1 MANYKELIGLSAR
14 QAVKALEKKQLKP
27 IELLDAAIQRTEEV
41 DKEINALPLRLFEQ
55 ARAAAKNFK
64 PSKKA
69 KSGSLAGL
77 PFVAKEYNDIKGQP
91 TTFGS
96 PLFKEHRATETAITV
111 SVLENAGGI
120 VMAKSNVPEFAG
132 SNTFN
137 SVYGAT
143 RNPHDLRMTVGGSS
157 GGAAASLASGMAWLA
172 MGSDVG
178 GSLRIPAS
186 YCGIVGLRPT
196 PGRVARARSL
206 LPFDPIWVEGPMA
219 RTVDDLALMLDVQS
233 AYVQEDPLS
242 RPPPEVSFSEQI
254 KAPLKGAKVG
264 YSSNLG
270 LSEVDAEVV
279 DVTRRAAA
287 KLGEANARVVEKG
300 PDLSGAIETFQ
311 IQRAHLFASYY
322 GELVKKER
330 DKIPASIVWNVQ
342 KGLDLTAD
350 ETLRAERE
358 RKRLVQVMR
367 AYFEEYDFLV
377 CPTVSVPPF
386 AVEQAYPTEI
396 NGRQMATYIDWMAM
410 TFIITVTGNP
420 AISVPCGFNKR
431 GLPIGL
437 QIVARHNAEGE
448 LLALAAQ
455 LESILNLKT
464 AEPIDPRKVAA
475 A

>member
-1 MANYKELIGLSAR
+1 MSRYKELIGLSAR
-14 QAVKALEKKQLKP
+14 QAVKALKDKKVKP
-27 IELLDAAIQRTEEV
+27 LELVDAVIQRAEEV
-41 DKEINALPLRLFEQ
+41 DGVINALPVRLFDE
-55 ARAAAKNFK
+55 ARDAAKNYKAEKEAK
-64 PSKKA
+64 PE
-69 KSGSLAGL
+69 SLLGL
-77 PFVAKEYNDIKGQP
+77 PFVAKEYNDIKGQV

-96 PLFKEHRATETAITV
+96 PLLKSNRAKETALTV
-111 SVLENAGGI
+111 QVLEQAGGI

-132 SNTFN
+132 ANTFN

-143 RNPHDLRMTVGGSS
+143 RNPHNLRMTVGGSS
-157 GGAAASLASGMAWLA
+157 GGSSAALASGTAWLA

-196 PGRVARARSL
+196 PGRVARGRSL

-219 RTVDDLALMLDVQS
+219 RTVDDLALMLDAQS

-242 RPPPEVSFSEQI
+242 RPPPVESFSEQV
-254 KAPLKGAKVG
+254 KAPLRGPKIA
-264 YSSNLG
+264 YSKDLG

-279 DVTRRAAA
+279 EVTRRATERLSELKVA
-287 KLGEANARVVEKG
+287 VVDRS
-300 PDLSGAIETFQ
+300 PDLSGSIETFQ
-311 IQRAHLFASYY
+311 VQRAQLFATFY

-350 ETLRAERE
+350 EILRADRQ
-358 RKRLVQVMR
+358 RQRLVQSMR
-367 AYFEEYDFLV
+367 AFFEEFDFLV

-386 AVEQAYPTEI
+386 PVEQAHPTEI
-396 NGRQMATYIDWMAM
+396 NGKAMTTYIDWMAM
-410 TFIITVTGNP
+410 TFVITVTGNP
-420 AISVPCGFNKR
+420 AISLPCGFTKS

-455 LESILNLKT
+455 LEAMLGLETVK
-464 AEPIDPRKVAA
+464 PVDPRKVMA
-475 A
+475 